1 MQQITDSDNK
11 SSTMI
16 ASNVFQEI
24 LDHVQSSNLNFQLKV
39 SPFSAQISLRKSL
52 ARDKTGIVLPP
63 VSQRHDDIKMLV
75 EKNNKLQ
82 NELSILQSHHE
93 VIVNDLT
100 KACQTI
106 ETLENQIMEEKKP
119 VVIHSNIKAYDDEI
133 KELKDILERKNG
145 DIRDLEIADKVK
157 KETIVKLNNELK
169 DIKLKYSQEKEKNKR
184 DYKAEIKHL
193 GKDLEVEK
201 KANKLVYIWV
211 EIVLHS
217 IFDLSMSQNQQYSRH
232 PVNFSKNKI
241 IFFTSFS

>member
-39 SPFSAQISLRKSL
+39 LPFSAQISLRKSL
-52 ARDKTGIVLPP
+52 VRDKTGIVLPP

-106 ETLENQIMEEKKP
+106 ETLENQIKEEKQP

-157 KETIVKLNNELK
+157 KEMIVKLNNELK
-169 DIKLKYSQEKEKNKR
+169 DIKL
-184 DYKAEIKHL
+184 
-193 GKDLEVEK
+193 
-201 KANKLVYIWV
+201 
-211 EIVLHS
+211 
-217 IFDLSMSQNQQYSRH
+217 
-232 PVNFSKNKI
+232 
-241 IFFTSFS
+241 